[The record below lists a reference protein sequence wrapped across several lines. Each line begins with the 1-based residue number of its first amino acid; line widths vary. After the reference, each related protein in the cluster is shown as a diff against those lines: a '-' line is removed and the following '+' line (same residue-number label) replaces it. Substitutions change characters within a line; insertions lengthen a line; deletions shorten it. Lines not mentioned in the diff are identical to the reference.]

1 MCVEKKKRE
10 VLIYALY
17 AHDGSQVGYRPV
29 GGVVL
34 RRRETRYA
42 CNIQTLLIMNASR
55 LDSFCK

>member
-1 MCVEKKKRE
+1 MCVEKKRE

-34 RRRETRYA
+34 CRRQGR
-42 CNIQTLLIMNASR
+42 LLHINDGANAPWE
-55 LDSFCK
+55 K